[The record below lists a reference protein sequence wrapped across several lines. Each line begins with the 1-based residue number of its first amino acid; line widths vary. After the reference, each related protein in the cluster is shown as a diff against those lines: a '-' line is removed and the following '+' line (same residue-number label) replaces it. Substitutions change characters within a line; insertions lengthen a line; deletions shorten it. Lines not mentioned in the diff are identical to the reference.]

1 MWGAA
6 VPAGGPDVNFTFIH
20 AADLH
25 LDSPL
30 VGLAGRSEA
39 LAAAFRLASRRA
51 FDNLIEAALEERV
64 GFVVIAGD
72 LFDGDWRNYETG
84 LVFARGMGRLH
95 RAGIPVLKVRGNHDA
110 ECVFTKKLELPP
122 NVTVFGSRKTESVEL
137 EELGVV
143 LHGRSFAARSCSDNL
158 AAGYPLARDGWVN
171 VGVLHTSLG
180 GYEGHEPYA
189 PCNVNDLVGRG
200 YQYWALGHVH
210 AASRVANDPCWI
222 VYPGCLQ
229 GRSVRECGPKGA
241 VRVTV
246 RDGGIANVEN
256 LVLDAARWVM
266 VTVGLDGADS
276 MAETLARVREAVQPE
291 TDRAEGRPLAV
302 RVHLAGATPI
312 HSRLALDR
320 EALTAEI
327 RAAVLAIGTDVMV
340 EKVVLGTKA
349 LGTAQASASL
359 PDGFAAALREA
370 CLDPALRATLAGELK
385 ELQARLPG
393 ELFANPDRAP
403 FDHQSLDDLLDEA
416 MAAALAAGHGEEPA

>member
-1 MWGAA
+1 
-6 VPAGGPDVNFTFIH
+6 VNFTFIH

-30 VGLAGRSEA
+30 VGLADKSEA
-39 LAAAFRLASRRA
+39 LAAAFRRASRRA
-51 FDNLIEAALEERV
+51 FDNLVEAALEERV

-95 RAGIPVLKVRGNHDA
+95 RAGIPVLKARGNHDA

-122 NVTVFGSRKTESVEL
+122 NVTVFGSRKAESVEL

-158 AAGYPLARDGWVN
+158 AAGYPPAHDGRVN
-171 VGVLHTSLG
+171 IGVLHTSLG

-189 PCNVNDLVGRG
+189 PCSMNDLIGRG

-210 AASRVANDPCWI
+210 AASRVASDPCWI

-246 RDGGIANVEN
+246 RGGGVAKVED
-256 LVLDAARWVM
+256 LVLDAARWAT
-266 VTVGLDGADS
+266 VTVGLDGAES
-276 MAETLARVREAVQPE
+276 MAEALARVREAVQPE
-291 TDRAEGRPLAV
+291 ADRAGGRPLAV
-302 RVHLAGATPI
+302 RVHLAGVTPM

-327 RAAVLAIGTDVMV
+327 RGAVLAIDADVMV
-340 EKVVLGTKA
+340 EKVILGTKA
-349 LGTAQASASL
+349 PGTPQAPAGL
-359 PDGFAAALREA
+359 PDGFAAVLREA
-370 CLDPALRATLAGELK
+370 CLDPALRTTLAGELR

-393 ELFANPDRAP
+393 DLFANPDRAP
-403 FDHQSLDDLLDEA
+403 FDHQALDDLLDEA
-416 MAAALAAGHGEEPA
+416 AAAALAAGRGGDAA